1 MATQELTTVQAH
13 LPPRLLEEMQ
23 ALVADGWYRDLDDLL
38 VDALRRYLD
47 ARRPELME
55 RFFRQDVEWGL
66 RGED

>member
-1 MATQELTTVQAH
+1 MATHEMTTVEAR
-13 LPPRLLEEMQ
+13 LPARLVEEMQ

-38 VDALRRYLD
+38 ADALRRYLD
-47 ARRPELME
+47 VRQPELRE